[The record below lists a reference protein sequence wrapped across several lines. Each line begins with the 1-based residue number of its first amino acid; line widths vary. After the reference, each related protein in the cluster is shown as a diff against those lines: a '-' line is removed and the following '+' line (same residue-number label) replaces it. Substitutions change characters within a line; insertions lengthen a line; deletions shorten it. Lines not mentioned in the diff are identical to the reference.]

1 MIFSPSGTNI
11 PALYKSRVDTMEF
24 AMMIRPM
31 TQRAVVSHVAKIERQ
46 KEIEIHL
53 YMEQILPQFTKQF
66 FDDLM
71 EEDDTKTVMTV
82 NHEGHANPVT
92 VQWLHPVI
100 AGIGP
105 GFFQVK
111 GPRIEHGLNGNIDT
125 LVQEKVRIYLRERGW
140 KCWWTMDSFC
150 FQDALDFELV
160 ERGMKL
166 FACYRGEGA
175 GDLLLS
181 DS

>member
-1 MIFSPSGTNI
+1 
-11 PALYKSRVDTMEF
+11 MEF
-24 AMMIRPM
+24 AMLIRPM

-46 KEIEIHL
+46 KEIEIQL
-53 YMEQILPQFTKQF
+53 YMEQLLPQFTKQF

-71 EEDDTKTVMTV
+71 EEGYEFAKKTTITV
-82 NHEGHANPVT
+82 NHEGKAQPVT
-92 VQWLHPVI
+92 VEWLHPVI

-125 LVQEKVRIYLRERGW
+125 LVQEKVRAFLRERGW

>member
-1 MIFSPSGTNI
+1 M
-11 PALYKSRVDTMEF
+11 L
-24 AMMIRPM
+24 IRPM

-53 YMEQILPQFTKQF
+53 YMEQLLPQFTKQF

-71 EEDDTKTVMTV
+71 EEEDTWKKTMITV
-82 NHEGHANPVT
+82 NHEGMAQPVT
-92 VQWLHPVI
+92 VEWLHPVI

-111 GPRIEHGLNGNIDT
+111 APRIKHGLNGNIDT
-125 LVQEKVRIYLRERGW
+125 LVQEKVRAFLRERGW
-140 KCWWTMDSFC
+140 KCWWTTDSFC